1 VGEHLVKHLDEL
13 SDCWSNALTT
23 TGPEDEA
30 MTSTTDGT
38 AGTWY
43 EDMVL
48 PVLLDVGRKRYGST
62 MRRLLSDEGFDDLPP
77 LGPRLVGGIARNGT
91 GLTEFSAAL
100 GTSKQRAGQLVDVL
114 VARGY
119 LERRPHPED
128 GRRVVIVL
136 TERGERAADATRR
149 AVDATD
155 AALLAAV
162 GPDDL
167 ATTRRVLGA
176 LAELDSDRA

>member
-1 VGEHLVKHLDEL
+1 MAQTNEPTER
-13 SDCWSNALTT
+13 
-23 TGPEDEA
+23 P
-30 MTSTTDGT
+30 
-38 AGTWY
+38 WY
-43 EDMVL
+43 EELVL

-62 MRRLLSDEGFDDLPP
+62 MRRMLADEGFDDLPP

-91 GLTEFSAAL
+91 GLTEFSEAL

-119 LERRPHPED
+119 LERRPHPDD

-136 TERGERAADATRR
+136 TDRGEQAADATRR

-155 AALLAAV
+155 AALLTKV
-162 GPDDL
+162 GEADL
-167 ATTRRVLGA
+167 ATMRRVVGA
-176 LAELDSDRA
+176 LAELGDEVS